1 MSDAAIPFAWKEVR
15 WIEASA
21 TSDAALT
28 LRDAL
33 QVAERSAPGM
43 GLRPWLSRAFM
54 RSDADD
60 ATILEF
66 ALKIEQLGAA
76 FYPEAERLGASA
88 RARRIAGLLGAHEQT
103 HVEQLCDLLG
113 HAGGERRAQHG
124 FSFRWT
130 GARGFLSIAVA
141 IETLSA
147 ATYEVARTFLV
158 QVETRLLARRL
169 EILEAHHQL
178 LVEKLVEVEHGQTS
192 SGSPEARDRAPSRP
206 SSALLGSGYSTRR
219 GEQHAW

>member
-21 TSDAALT
+21 TSDAVLN

-33 QVAERSAPGM
+33 LAAEGPAPGPA
-43 GLRPWLSRAFM
+43 LRPWLSHAFM
-54 RSDADD
+54 RSGADD

-88 RARRIAGLLGAHEQT
+88 QARRVAGLLGAHEQT
-103 HVEQLCDLLG
+103 HVDQLFDVLG
-113 HAGGERRAQHG
+113 LAGSGRRPQHG

-141 IETLSA
+141 IEALSA

-158 QVETRLLARRL
+158 QAEARLVARRL
-169 EILEAHHQL
+169 EILEAHHEL
-178 LVEKLVEVEHGQTS
+178 LVEKLVEVEQEPDGPPCRQNVGLAFRT
-192 SGSPEARDRAPSRP
+192 ARPQRSLVREIQ
-206 SSALLGSGYSTRR
+206 SI
-219 GEQHAW
+219 GEK